1 MPFFYRF
8 SRKIGCSHTHILSK
22 IRLFSKKHTALK
34 SMFCQKN
41 VHSLKNTVLSCHF
54 FSSFSWKTPRCQDH
68 IWSKKRYFCENYTI
82 IWAQKVNRMPF
93 FPIFHW
99 KVTSLMPILC
109 KKNVH
114 YLKTHCFHAHIFCQK
129 NVHSLK
135 KHCSHIIFSNFSW
148 KTRRPVK
155 PIFGLKTLIL
165 SKLHYIMGQKSQRD
179 AFFSGLS
186 RKITS
191 LMPIFCKKTS
201 IF

>member
-135 KHCSHIIFSNFSW
+135 KTLLSYNFFKFFMKNPQTCQTHIWFKNVNSVKTTLYYGPKKSKGCIFFRPFTKNHFSHAH
-148 KTRRPVK
+148 
-155 PIFGLKTLIL
+155 IL
-165 SKLHYIMGQKSQRD
+165 
-179 AFFSGLS
+179 
-186 RKITS
+186 
-191 LMPIFCKKTS
+191 
-201 IF
+201 